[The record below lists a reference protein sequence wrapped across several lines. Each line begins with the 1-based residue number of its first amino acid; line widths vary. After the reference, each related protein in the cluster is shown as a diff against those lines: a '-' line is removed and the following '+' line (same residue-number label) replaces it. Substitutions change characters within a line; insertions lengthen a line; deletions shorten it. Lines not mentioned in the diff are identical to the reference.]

1 MVLAGTLGGDRR
13 LGLTLATLAFLLF
26 NFFFLP
32 PYGTFAVADPLD
44 WLVLATFLVVST
56 VAAQMLHRLQV
67 EAAVSRRRAA
77 EVDRFATL
85 GAETLNVARADD
97 ALAAIEAVIRS
108 TLDLDVCRIHTA
120 PAPPP
125 AGAGPDPL
133 VTWVAES
140 GHAAIRQSD
149 GTVRLTDSSQPDR
162 GRLEEAHGIYLP
174 LRVRDR
180 TVGVLE
186 IGQNRPIVLSPAQWS
201 FLTALTYYAA
211 LGVERARL
219 TAEADRAEVLREADR
234 LKDALI
240 ASVSHDLR
248 TPLTTIKALAH
259 EMAGTDDRAIV
270 IEEEADRLNRM
281 VADLLDLSR
290 LQGGALPL
298 MVAVNPVDDLVG
310 ALVQRVSGVL
320 GGRELEG
327 RAGTGRHPHRRP
339 VRLRA
344 RAAHPRE
351 PRRERQQVL
360 ARGRAGR
367 SDREARRRLARAGR
381 GRPRVRRARLG
392 A

>member
-1 MVLAGTLGGDRR
+1 MTRSPR
-13 LGLTLATLAFLLF
+13 
-26 NFFFLP
+26 
-32 PYGTFAVADPLD
+32 
-44 WLVLATFLVVST
+44 
-56 VAAQMLHRLQV
+56 
-67 EAAVSRRRAA
+67 SRASSGPRW
-77 EVDRFATL
+77 TW
-85 GAETLNVARADD
+85 
-97 ALAAIEAVIRS
+97 S
-108 TLDLDVCRIHTA
+108 VCRIHTA

-298 MVAVNPVDDLVG
+298 MVA
-310 ALVQRVSGVL
+310 AQS
-320 GGRELEG
+320 GGRSG
-327 RAGTGRHPHRRP
+327 RRAGAARLRRP
-339 VRLRA
+339 RWPRA
-344 RAAHPRE
+344 RGSGSNRAARCSS
-351 PRRERQQVL
+351 
-360 ARGRAGR
+360 AGSTSCTR
-367 SDREARRRLARAGR
+367 CASS
-381 GRPRVRRARLG
+381 
-392 A
+392 